1 MEWVGIRK
9 SVRCVLFIS
18 AHDFMENKNLDE
30 LDELEDEFEDEFLA
44 KYR

>member
-1 MEWVGIRK
+1 
-9 SVRCVLFIS
+9 
-18 AHDFMENKNLDE
+18 MENKNLDE